1 MIFPIPKVGYLSFLE
16 GYCLSIIGS
25 SPKNIMVTSYRI
37 PKKTSKKTPPGF
49 WRCCLQ
55 CQEDNNTR
63 IILHQVFR
71 LKWHVQKKNTQTHLV
86 FSKISHLI
94 LKVSSSIYKRHMK
107 PMSKS
112 RPPITSS
119 ASQEAHFLD
128 WAGGKP
134 DALHVESRFALNDVL
149 YNLNGQSWK
158 TVEPGCECQTFAEF
172 LRNIAKQKFGSR
184 GCCGGE
190 KKQRKDNPPHGFL
203 ITLSYISSF
212 WIKFSVQCIKQKKKH
227 PDAAW
232 DAYCRSW
239 SIKKAFWWSCFSNF
253 HEFTSEIGEADL

>member
-37 PKKTSKKTPPGF
+37 PKKTSKETPPGF

-134 DALHVESRFALNDVL
+134 DTLHVESRFALNDVL

-158 TVEPGCECQTFAEF
+158 TVEPGASRLRVPNFCRVFEEYCQTKIRIQG
-172 LRNIAKQKFGSR
+172 LLWWW
-184 GCCGGE
+184 
-190 KKQRKDNPPHGFL
+190 KKTTKRQSSTWFSHHSLLHLYLLDQVQR
-203 ITLSYISSF
+203 
-212 WIKFSVQCIKQKKKH
+212 IKQKKLMQLGMHIVDHDPSKR
-227 PDAAW
+227 PSD
-232 DAYCRSW
+232 DL
-239 SIKKAFWWSCFSNF
+239 AFQ
-253 HEFTSEIGEADL
+253 TSTSSPQEIGEADL